1 MRHVSGDVSTLAL
14 KSYQS
19 GREKFQ
25 GSTLDF
31 VALDEEPPADIYTE
45 SLTRTNA
52 TNGLVWVTFT
62 PLLGASEVVRRFMY
76 DKSPDRA
83 VVTMTID
90 DVDHYSEGTEKAD
103 HCFIPAA

>member
-1 MRHVSGDVSTLAL
+1 M
-14 KSYQS
+14 
-19 GREKFQ
+19 
-25 GSTLDF
+25 DF

-62 PLLGASEVVRRFMY
+62 PLLGVSEVVRRFMY
-76 DKSPDRA
+76 DKSPDRT

-90 DVDHYSEGTEKAD
+90 DVDHYNEEQKKQIIASYPPHEGRALRA
-103 HCFIPAA
+103 FRRSAAVAYSR